1 MSYKNPRII
10 DDKSGL
16 IVSQA
21 MEKASGTLAQG
32 VVAFGAEEKRREEV
46 LEQENKRRDAVFMGL
61 ANEMAENSALFDAGL
76 EKGSSELR
84 GVLIPRNEELL
95 KEINSID
102 IQQQING
109 NKDPRLS
116 KRRSDLV
123 RQISN
128 GNTFA
133 KSYIE
138 TASNLTEIMKD
149 PQAFQIGQKT
159 YVERDG
165 SKDESEAILL
175 ATGGDPNFVT
185 SFGNDLSITVT
196 NKKTGKSFK
205 NSRQEFESKSKNLY
219 ITKNHNTA
227 VQETELMRGSIYNE
241 DGSVNYL
248 LLKGMGPKFPDSS
261 TKDRPGY
268 VTNYDVQP
276 LNGIAVENI
285 KKESIDK
292 TLAAIDSYT
301 SKQKQALYLKDI
313 GITGKKLEEYQ
324 NGDKSKRRE
333 LIKGSS
339 DLIFE
344 KNSGITKDD
353 NGNYVIKTQVGNP
366 IKITYTKP
374 DKYVEERRKTLAPI
388 YRNIEEISS
397 DDLWIAKGNSKEAIT
412 DRIINSLAI
421 DPTAGMKLTA
431 TEDGNLSFAKQVLD
445 EDAMNAVAMDL
456 IDETTGAKTRN
467 PEYGK
472 EIYKNVGFV
481 INITDENPMVNRNNL
496 YAWLKEQYSLS
507 TEQAEELAIAFL
519 NK

>member
-46 LEQENKRRDAVFMGL
+46 LEKENKRRDDVFIGL
-61 ANEMAENSALFDAGL
+61 ANEMAEDSALFNAGL

-84 GVLIPRNEELL
+84 GVLIPRNEGLL

-159 YVERDG
+159 YVERGG

-196 NKKTGKSFK
+196 NKDTGKSFK
-205 NSRQEFESKSKNLY
+205 NSRQDFEFKSKNLY

-241 DGSVNYL
+241 DGSVNYRL
-248 LLKGMGPKFPDSS
+248 LEGMGPEIPESS
-261 TKDRPGY
+261 TETRPGY
-268 VTNYDVQP
+268 VTNYDVQQ
-276 LNGIAVENI
+276 LNKIAVE
-285 KKESIDK
+285 KVKEESIDK

-301 SKQKQALYLKDI
+301 GKQERALYLKDI
-313 GITGKKLEEYQ
+313 GITGDELEEYE
-324 NGDKSKRRE
+324 NGDKIKRRE

-344 KNSGITKDD
+344 KNSGITKDKND
-353 NGNYVIKTQVGNP
+353 NYVIKTQVGNP
-366 IKITYTKP
+366 TKITYTKP
-374 DKYVEERRKTLAPI
+374 DKYVEERRKTLKPI
-388 YRNIEEISS
+388 YENIEEISL
-397 DDLWIAKGNSKEAIT
+397 DDKWIKKGKTPAAIT
-412 DRIINSLAI
+412 ERIINSLAI

-431 TEDGNLSFAKQVLD
+431 TDTGNLSFAKQVLD
-445 EDAMNAVAMDL
+445 EDAMNAVPMEIVVA
-456 IDETTGAKTRN
+456 GKTIPN
-467 PEYGK
+467 PEYDK

-519 NK
+519 N

>member
-46 LEQENKRRDAVFMGL
+46 LEKENKRRDDVFIGL

-84 GVLIPRNEELL
+84 GVLIPRNEGLL

-116 KRRSDLV
+116 KRRSELV
-123 RQISN
+123 GQISN

-159 YVERDG
+159 YVERGG

-196 NKKTGKSFK
+196 NKNTGKSFK
-205 NSRQEFESKSKNLY
+205 NSRQDFESKSKNLF

-248 LLKGMGPKFPDSS
+248 LLEGMGPKTPESS
-261 TKDRPGY
+261 TKDIKGY
-268 VTNYDVQP
+268 VTNYNVQQ
-276 LNGIAVENI
+276 LNKTAVENI

-301 SKQKQALYLKDI
+301 GKQERALYLKDI
-313 GITGKKLEEYQ
+313 GITGKELEDYE
-324 NGDKSKRRE
+324 NGDNIKRRE
-333 LIKGSS
+333 LIEGSS
-339 DLIFE
+339 NLIFE

-353 NGNYVIKTQVGNP
+353 KDNYVIKTQVGNP
-366 IKITYTKP
+366 TKITYTKT
-374 DKYVEERRKTLAPI
+374 DKYILERQKTLDPI
-388 YRNIEEISS
+388 YENIKVISM
-397 DDLWIAKGNSKEAIT
+397 DDKWIEKGKDKAAIT
-412 DRIINSLAI
+412 ERIIGSLAI
-421 DPTAGMKLTA
+421 DPTAGMKLSATA
-431 TEDGNLSFAKQVLD
+431 DGNLSFAKRVLD
-445 EDAMNAVAMDL
+445 EEAMAA
-456 IDETTGAKTRN
+456 ETM
-467 PEYGK
+467 
-472 EIYKNVGFV
+472 EIYDDAGNKVPNPKYNKKQYKNEGFE
-481 INITDENPMVNRNNL
+481 IEITNTNPMINRNNL

-519 NK
+519 NKK

>member
-46 LEQENKRRDAVFMGL
+46 LKKENKRRDDVFIGL

-84 GVLIPRNEELL
+84 GVLIPRNEGLL

-116 KRRSDLV
+116 KRRSELV
-123 RQISN
+123 GQISN

-159 YVERDG
+159 YVERGG

-205 NSRQEFESKSKNLY
+205 NSRQDFESKSKNLF

-248 LLKGMGPKFPDSS
+248 LLEGMGPKTPESS
-261 TKDRPGY
+261 TKDIKGY
-268 VTNYDVQP
+268 VTNYNVQQ
-276 LNGIAVENI
+276 LNKTAVENI

-301 SKQKQALYLKDI
+301 GKQERALYLKDI
-313 GITGKKLEEYQ
+313 GITGKELEDYE

-333 LIKGSS
+333 LIKDSS

-353 NGNYVIKTQVGNP
+353 NDNYVIKTQVGNP
-366 IKITYTKP
+366 TKITK
-374 DKYVEERRKTLAPI
+374 DKLSLTEV
-388 YRNIEEISS
+388 
-397 DDLWIAKGNSKEAIT
+397 
-412 DRIINSLAI
+412 DRIKAINIINKGWDTMTADTTFSELSDKARAEFIVQSLPALR
-421 DPTAGMKLTA
+421 GKLSNRGDYGLTSDA
-431 TEDGNLSFAKQVLD
+431 NGNLVMPSGEVDAAFMAALSAAESKKRKEDNTPD
-445 EDAMNAVAMDL
+445 EML
-456 IDETTGAKTRN
+456 PGKTIDITSGNTSQ
-467 PEYGK
+467 
-472 EIYKNVGFV
+472 
-481 INITDENPMVNRNNL
+481 NIATLTELLRLN
-496 YAWLKEQYSLS
+496 YSLDYV
-507 TEQAEELAIAFL
+507 QAERQARIFL
-519 NK
+519 KK

>member
-21 MEKASGTLAQG
+21 IEKASGTLAQG
-32 VVAFGAEEKRREEV
+32 IVAFGAEEKRREEI
-46 LEQENKRRDAVFMGL
+46 LEKENKRRDAVFIGL
-61 ANEMAENSALFDAGL
+61 ANEMAEDSALFNAGL

-84 GVLIPRNEELL
+84 GVLIPRNEGLL

-159 YVERDG
+159 YVERGG

-196 NKKTGKSFK
+196 NKNTGKSFK
-205 NSRQEFESKSKNLY
+205 NSRQDFESKSKNLY

-261 TKDRPGY
+261 TEDRPGY
-268 VTNYDVQP
+268 VTNYDVQQ
-276 LNGIAVENI
+276 LNKIAVE
-285 KKESIDK
+285 KVKEESIDK

-301 SKQKQALYLKDI
+301 GKQERALYLKDI
-313 GITGKKLEEYQ
+313 GITGDELEEYE
-324 NGDKSKRRE
+324 NGDQSKRRE

-344 KNSGITKDD
+344 RNSGITKDKND
-353 NGNYVIKTQVGNP
+353 NYVIKTQVGNP
-366 IKITYTKP
+366 TKITYTKP
-374 DKYVEERRKTLAPI
+374 DKYVKERQSTLDPI
-388 YRNIEEISS
+388 YRNIEEISL
-397 DDLWIAKGNSKEAIT
+397 DDTWIAKEKKVRIT

-431 TEDGNLSFAKQVLD
+431 TEDGNLNFAKQVLD
-445 EDAMNAVAMDL
+445 EDAMNAVSMDML
-456 IDETTGAKTRN
+456 VDGKTIPN

-472 EIYKNVGFV
+472 KIYKNVGFT

-496 YAWLKEQYSLS
+496 YAWLKVQYDLS

-519 NK
+519 N

>member
-1 MSYKNPRII
+1 
-10 DDKSGL
+10 
-16 IVSQA
+16 
-21 MEKASGTLAQG
+21 
-32 VVAFGAEEKRREEV
+32 
-46 LEQENKRRDAVFMGL
+46 
-61 ANEMAENSALFDAGL
+61 
-76 EKGSSELR
+76 
-84 GVLIPRNEELL
+84 
-95 KEINSID
+95 
-102 IQQQING
+102 
-109 NKDPRLS
+109 
-116 KRRSDLV
+116 
-123 RQISN
+123 
-128 GNTFA
+128 
-133 KSYIE
+133 
-138 TASNLTEIMKD
+138 
-149 PQAFQIGQKT
+149 
-159 YVERDG
+159 
-165 SKDESEAILL
+165 
-175 ATGGDPNFVT
+175 
-185 SFGNDLSITVT
+185 
-196 NKKTGKSFK
+196 
-205 NSRQEFESKSKNLY
+205 
-219 ITKNHNTA
+219 
-227 VQETELMRGSIYNE
+227 MRGSIYNE

-248 LLKGMGPKFPDSS
+248 LLEGMGPKFPDSS

-285 KKESIDK
+285 KKESINK